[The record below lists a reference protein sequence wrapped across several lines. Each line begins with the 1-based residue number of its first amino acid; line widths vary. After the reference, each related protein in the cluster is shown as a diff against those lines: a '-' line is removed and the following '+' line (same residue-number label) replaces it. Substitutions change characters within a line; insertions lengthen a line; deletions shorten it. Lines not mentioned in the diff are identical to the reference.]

1 MFSLRRLS
9 ALALAALLAL
19 SSAQNAAFVLAE
31 DAAPA
36 SSGSGLDTGAV
47 LGALISSVGSVVPL
61 GALTGGSGNN
71 GTSSSSGTDG
81 IIGSLAGV
89 TAGFLSG
96 DSANTGRA
104 LGGTGGVSNVLSSV
118 TGGNGGSGILS
129 SVTGGNGGGS
139 GGILTTATNLMSSFT
154 GGGRKMLRA

>member
-19 SSAQNAAFVLAE
+19 SSAPNAAVLAQNA
-31 DAAPA
+31 
-36 SSGSGLDTGAV
+36 GGLDTGAV
-47 LGALISSVGSVVPL
+47 LGALISSVGSVMPL
-61 GALTGGSGNN
+61 AGALGGNN
-71 GTSSSSGTDG
+71 GTASSPSGAEG
-81 IIGSLAGV
+81 IVGSLAGV

-118 TGGNGGSGILS
+118 TGGS
-129 SVTGGNGGGS
+129 SGGNGGS
-139 GGILTTATNLMSSFT
+139 SIITTATNLISSFT
-154 GGGRKMLRA
+154 GGGGRKMLRA